1 MQIGD
6 RHAPQSTF
14 HGGFE
19 AACAFGTRI
28 PGSSFMP
35 DESLSFTLR
44 PVETD
49 EDLLLACEVRAQAYG
64 RKFPEYFESMSVP
77 DAVDSSPWTAVFLCE
92 DKITGEPVGTM
103 RVQSTTRGSS
113 KLEIEK
119 YVKPTAELELY
130 GRAEITRLAA
140 VHGADPF
147 VRLALWKAAYLFC
160 MAIQAR
166 WLIIGVRKP
175 SLLRAYQ
182 QMGASDI
189 FEDRR
194 TVRLGHGGDLPH
206 RVLALDI
213 GDCERKMREENT
225 PLFHFLFGAV
235 HQDISV
241 MPSVHRR
248 VAKRVGLHIVE

>member
-1 MQIGD
+1 
-6 RHAPQSTF
+6 
-14 HGGFE
+14 
-19 AACAFGTRI
+19 
-28 PGSSFMP
+28 MP
-35 DESLSFTLR
+35 DVPLSFTLR
-44 PVETD
+44 PVETH

-92 DKITGEPVGTM
+92 DKITSEAVGTM
-103 RVQSTTRGSS
+103 RVQSTTRGNA

-119 YVKPTAELELY
+119 YVQPTPALENF
-130 GRAEITRLAA
+130 GRAEITRLSA

-147 VRLALWKAAYLFC
+147 VRLALWKAAYLYC

-182 QMGASDI
+182 QMGATDI
-189 FEDRR
+189 FEDGR
-194 TVRLGHGGDLPH
+194 TVRIAHGGNLPH
-206 RVLALDI
+206 RVLALDV
-213 GDCERKMREENT
+213 GDCERKMRAGNT

-248 VAKRVGLHIVE
+248 VAERVRLHVVQ